1 MKKIYVTL
9 LLMAFC
15 GLVNAQNY
23 NRNRFGNQFGQSA
36 SGLDSNQYD
45 RNGNPID
52 TTAVTDA
59 NTIPIG
65 LHSWTIDER
74 LGNRLEAPVDTVQH
88 GFQNANDTGGPT
100 GHYTFLGNL
109 GSPRIAHVFFERE
122 DYSQAFFTDPY
133 DFTVIRPEKVVYTD
147 TKSPYTNL
155 TYFKQGDG
163 RTGEER
169 FKAYF
174 SVNASRRL
182 GFGFNIDYTY
192 GRGKYQNQ
200 STALFNGDLFAYYR
214 GDHYEMHFSFINDNL
229 KMAENGGIT
238 NDNYVKRPLDM
249 AEGKKTYA
257 TNEIPVNLSNIWNH
271 HTGYHAFLTHRY
283 NVGIYRDNPDENDTV
298 NTRVFV
304 PVTSFIHTLKL
315 DLNKRDYI
323 SQDDAQNRA
332 YFRHHFLDTDSTD
345 TQKHTAIKNTFGIS
359 LREGFNKWAKAGL
372 TAFVSHEYRQF
383 AMNDSVPANSRL
395 RTTTRFKEHVVS
407 VGGQL
412 IKEQGRTLHY
422 NVTGE
427 VALAGEDAGQFS
439 IEGKGDLNFR
449 LLNDTVRFEA
459 NAYIKNLHPIFYFR
473 HFHSKHYWW
482 DNDDLSKT
490 MRTRI
495 EGRLSVDRWRTRL
508 RVGFENIKNYT
519 YLANTSEL
527 TTPATETAAVYLNN
541 AAVRQHTDNLQLFSA
556 TLQQDF
562 KLGILHL
569 DNEVTYQTSSNDE
582 VLPLPK
588 LVLYHNL
595 YLRFGLAKK
604 VLMVE
609 MGADMRYFTQYYAP
623 DYAPALGQ
631 FYLQHPDTRHKLGGF
646 PLVNAYINMHLK
658 RTRIFLQMYN
668 LLQPTGDKSYFLATH
683 YPLNPRILKIGLS
696 WNFFD

>member
-1 MKKIYVTL
+1 
-9 LLMAFC
+9 
-15 GLVNAQNY
+15 
-23 NRNRFGNQFGQSA
+23 
-36 SGLDSNQYD
+36 
-45 RNGNPID
+45 
-52 TTAVTDA
+52 
-59 NTIPIG
+59 
-65 LHSWTIDER
+65 
-74 LGNRLEAPVDTVQH
+74 
-88 GFQNANDTGGPT
+88 
-100 GHYTFLGNL
+100 
-109 GSPRIAHVFFERE
+109 
-122 DYSQAFFTDPY
+122 
-133 DFTVIRPEKVVYTD
+133 
-147 TKSPYTNL
+147 
-155 TYFKQGDG
+155 
-163 RTGEER
+163 
-169 FKAYF
+169 
-174 SVNASRRL
+174 
-182 GFGFNIDYTY
+182 
-192 GRGKYQNQ
+192 
-200 STALFNGDLFAYYR
+200 
-214 GDHYEMHFSFINDNL
+214 
-229 KMAENGGIT
+229 
-238 NDNYVKRPLDM
+238 M

-395 RTTTRFKEHVVS
+395 RTTTRFKEHVVT

-668 LLQPTGDKSYFLATH
+668 LLQPTGEKSYFLATH